1 MVVNTLKKIKQ
12 TAKTSG
18 SLLMALNTS
27 KKSVINKSFN
37 LNSKV
42 ISNSNTN
49 SRLISK
55 KSIGIMVYN
64 NSNKYDDIIK
74 IPKELG

>member
-1 MVVNTLKKIKQ
+1 MWLSDFLFMPCTLIWKIFQ
-12 TAKTSG
+12 TLT
-18 SLLMALNTS
+18 N
-27 KKSVINKSFN
+27 VSFN
-37 LNSKV
+37 LNSK
-42 ISNSNTN
+42 ITFSSNTN
-49 SRLISK
+49 SRLVSK

>member
-1 MVVNTLKKIKQ
+1 MVVNILKRIKQ

-27 KKSVINKSFN
+27 KKNTVNKSFN
-37 LNSKV
+37 LNSK
-42 ISNSNTN
+42 ITSSSNTN
-49 SRLISK
+49 SRLVSK

-64 NSNKYDDIIK
+64 NSNKYDDIYK
-74 IPKELG
+74 NS